1 MLKLKLLRKEQEEK
15 TPVAEPEFRDLY
27 DQKHALTGQTV
38 KVGDPIPK
46 GSYIQVVMVFIQNSE
61 GLYLLQKRSK
71 QRGGMFATT
80 GGHPKAGQT
89 SLEGMVAEIK
99 EELGIAVNPKQ
110 LQLFYSGRS
119 DEEQVFFD
127 DYYLKADIPFSKLKL
142 QKEEVQFVSW
152 FLNYEVKA
160 LFKRNKLMTNH
171 YEEYLRLQSWL
182 KGSRAAK
189 KYARKSI
196 KLKG

>member
-1 MLKLKLLRKEQEEK
+1 MGTQNQRYGSAGDIEIVRHNSQLKVDSLKDIEDRRKLGQFS
-15 TPVAEPEFRDLY
+15 TPYEL
-27 DQKHALTGQTV
+27 AL
-38 KVGDPIPK
+38 
-46 GSYIQVVMVFIQNSE
+46 
-61 GLYLLQKRSK
+61 
-71 QRGGMFATT
+71 
-80 GGHPKAGQT
+80 
-89 SLEGMVAEIK
+89 EIANY
-99 EELGIAVNPKQ
+99 G
-110 LQLFYSGRS
+110 
-119 DEEQVFFD
+119 
-127 DYYLKADIPFSKLKL
+127 LKL